1 MRRVI
6 ETGKVPVKL
15 WTNEVE
21 PGAMEQIMN
30 LANYPFAFHHIAI
43 MPDCHEGFGMPIGGV
58 MATRG
63 VIVPN
68 AVGVDIGCGM
78 FAVKTSLAG
87 IERKILETVTREI
100 RSVIPLGFEHHKKS
114 QDIKYMPDLPVADL
128 PVVRREYESA
138 RHQVGTLGGGNHFI
152 EIQQGNDGHLW
163 VMIHSGSRN
172 LGKQVADEYNRLA
185 KALNKKENIKN
196 TWEKQL
202 AYLYTDSEE
211 GQRYIREMEYC
222 VAFAF
227 ANRSLMMDTVLGIL
241 DFMVKGPVEETD
253 RVAIAHN
260 FAALEKHFGQEIW
273 VHRKGATPAF
283 KGMRGIIP
291 GSQGTESYIVMGK
304 GNEESFSSC
313 SHGAG
318 RVLGRRQAV
327 RHLNLQNEVE
337 RLEKKGIIHSIR
349 RQKDLDEA
357 PSAYKDIHR
366 VIRLQEDLVDVLVE
380 LQPLAVVKG

>member
-1 MRRVI
+1 MQRVI
-6 ETGKVPVKL
+6 ETGRVPVKM
-15 WTNEVE
+15 WVDEVE

-30 LANYPFAFHHIAI
+30 LAGYPFAFHHIAV
-43 MPDCHEGFGMPIGGV
+43 MPDCHQGFGMPIGGV
-58 MATRG
+58 MATRK

-78 FAVKTSLAG
+78 IAVKTNLAE
-87 IERKILETVTREI
+87 IPRKVLEQVVQEI
-100 RSVIPLGFEHHKKS
+100 RSVIPLGFEHHRRA
-114 QDIKYMPDLPVADL
+114 QDKRYMPDLPVDDM
-128 PVVRREYESA
+128 PVVQREYDSA

-152 EIQQGNDGHLW
+152 EIQHGNDGHIW

-172 LGKQVADEYNRLA
+172 IGKQVADEYNRLA
-185 KALNKKENIKN
+185 KGQNKKENIKG
-196 TWEKQL
+196 TWDKQL
-202 AYLYTDSEE
+202 AYLYIDSEE

-222 VAFAF
+222 AAFAF
-227 ANRSLMMDTVLGIL
+227 ASRRLMMDTVLEIL
-241 DFMVKGPVEETD
+241 DFFVKEPVEEKD

-260 FAALEKHFGQEIW
+260 FAAREKHFGQEVW

-291 GSQGTESYIVMGK
+291 GSQGTESFIVAGK

-318 RVLGRRQAV
+318 RVLGRRQAIK
-327 RHLNLQNEVE
+327 HLDLKAEVE
-337 RLEKKGIIHSIR
+337 RLEKKGIIHSLH

-366 VIRLQEDLVDVLVE
+366 VIDLQKDLVEVLVE

>member
-1 MRRVI
+1 MPRTI
-6 ETGKVPVKL
+6 ATGKIPVKL
-15 WTNEVE
+15 WADVVE

-30 LANYPFAFHHIAI
+30 LADYPFAFHHIAI
-43 MPDCHEGFGMPIGGV
+43 MPDCHQGFGMPIGGV
-58 MATRG
+58 MATRR

-78 FAVKTSLAG
+78 IAVKTSLTT
-87 IERKILETVTREI
+87 ISRKVLERVTEEI
-100 RSVIPLGFEHHKKS
+100 RSVIPLGFSHHEKAR
-114 QDIKYMPDLPVADL
+114 DERYMPRIPVREM
-128 PVVRREYESA
+128 PVVEREYESA

-152 EIQQGNDGHLW
+152 EIQQGDDGHIW

-172 LGKQVADEYNRLA
+172 LGKQVADAYNRLA
-185 KALNKKENIKN
+185 ISLNKKENIKG

-202 AYLYTDSEE
+202 AYLYLDSDE
-211 GQRYIREMEYC
+211 GQRYIREMNYC
-222 VAFAF
+222 VAFGYS
-227 ANRSLMMDTVLGIL
+227 NRSLMMENVLELL
-241 DFMVKGPVEETD
+241 DYFVKGGVEETD
-253 RVAIAHN
+253 RVAISHN
-260 FAALEKHFGQEIW
+260 FAAEEEHFGEHVW

-283 KGMRGIIP
+283 SGMRGIIP
-291 GSQGTESYIVMGK
+291 GSQGTESYIVIGK

-318 RVLGRRQAV
+318 RVLGRRQAI
-327 RHLNLQNEVE
+327 RSLDLQGEVQ
-337 RLEKKGIIHSIR
+337 RLEARGVIHSIR

-366 VIRLQEDLVDVLVE
+366 VIDLQRDLIDVLVE

>member
-1 MRRVI
+1 MQRII
-6 ETGKVPVKL
+6 ETGRVPVKL
-15 WTNEVE
+15 WTDEVE

-43 MPDCHEGFGMPIGGV
+43 MPDCHEGFGMPIGGI
-58 MATRG
+58 MATLG
-63 VIVPN
+63 VIVPH

-78 FAVKTSLAG
+78 IAVKTSLAG
-87 IERKILETVTREI
+87 IDRKILEKVIHEI
-100 RSVIPLGFEHHKKS
+100 RSVIPLGFAHHKKP
-114 QDIKYMPDLPVADL
+114 QDKKYMPDLPVADL
-128 PVVRREYESA
+128 PVVRREYENA

-152 EIQQGNDGHLW
+152 ELQKGNDGHLW

-172 LGKQVADEYNRLA
+172 IGKQVADEYNRLA
-185 KALNKKENIKN
+185 KELNKKENIKN

-227 ANRSLMMDTVLGIL
+227 ASRSLMMDTVLDIL
-241 DFMVKGPVEETD
+241 DLLVKGPVEETD

-260 FAALEKHFGQEIW
+260 FAAPEEHFGQTVW
-273 VHRKGATPAF
+273 VHRKGATPAL

-304 GNEESFSSC
+304 GNKESFSSC

-318 RVLGRRQAV
+318 RVLGRRQAI
-327 RHLNLQNEVE
+327 RLLNLQNEVE
-337 RLEKKGIIHSIR
+337 RLENKGIIHSIR

>member
-78 FAVKTSLAG
+78 IAVKTSLAG

>member
-1 MRRVI
+1 MPRTI
-6 ETGKVPVKL
+6 AIGQIPVKI
-15 WTNEVE
+15 WADVVE

-43 MPDCHEGFGMPIGGV
+43 MPDVHEGFGMPIGGV
-58 MATRG
+58 MATRE

-78 FAVKTSLAG
+78 IAVKTSLTQ
-87 IERKILETVTREI
+87 ISRKVLERLVQEI
-100 RSVIPLGFEHHKKS
+100 STVIPLGFAHHKKAR
-114 QDIKYMPDLPVADL
+114 DERYMPDIPVENM
-128 PVVRREYESA
+128 PVTEREYESA

-152 EIQQGNDGHLW
+152 EIQKGDDGHLW

-172 LGKQVADEYNRLA
+172 LGKQVADHYNRLA
-185 KALNKKENIKN
+185 VNLNKKENIKG

-202 AYLYTDSEE
+202 AYLYLDSEE

-222 VAFAF
+222 IAFGF
-227 ANRSLMMDTVLGIL
+227 ANRRLMMENVLDLL
-241 DFMVKGPVEETD
+241 DYFVKGGVEELD
-253 RVAIAHN
+253 RVAISHN
-260 FAALEKHFGQEIW
+260 YAAEEKHLGERVW

-283 KGMRGIIP
+283 RGQRGIIP
-291 GSQGTESYIVMGK
+291 GSQGTESYIVAGK

-318 RVLGRRQAV
+318 RVLGRRQAI
-327 RHLNLQNEVE
+327 RSLDLTGEVQ
-337 RLEKKGIIHSIR
+337 RLEEKGIIHSIR
-349 RQKDLDEA
+349 KQKDLDEA

-366 VIRLQEDLVDVLVE
+366 VIDQQRDLVDVLVE

>member
-1 MRRVI
+1 MRRII

-15 WTNEVE
+15 WTDEVE

-30 LANYPFAFHHIAI
+30 LANYPFAFHHIAV
-43 MPDCHEGFGMPIGGV
+43 MPDCHKGFGMPIGGV
-58 MATRG
+58 MATRN

-78 FAVKTSLAG
+78 IAVKTTLTEIS
-87 IERKILETVTREI
+87 RKVLEDVVGEI
-100 RSVIPLGFEHHKKS
+100 RSVIPLGFEHHKKA
-114 QDIKYMPDLPVADL
+114 QDKRYMPDLPVADL

-152 EIQQGNDGHLW
+152 EIQQGNDGHVW

-172 LGKQVADEYNRLA
+172 IGKQVADEYNQLA

-202 AYLYTDSEE
+202 AYLYTGSEE

-227 ANRSLMMDTVLGIL
+227 ASRSLMMDTVLGIL
-241 DFMVKGPVEETD
+241 DFLVKEPVEETD

-260 FAALEKHFGQEIW
+260 FAAPEAHFGQEVW

-283 KGMRGIIP
+283 QGMRGIIP
-291 GSQGTESYIVMGK
+291 GSQGTESYIVVGK
-304 GNEESFSSC
+304 GNEESFCSC

-318 RVLGRRQAV
+318 RVMGRRQAI